1 MTTLKA
7 LIKQMNASQPYV
19 PPAWQSLHESPAW
32 RLLQTPA
39 WSLSQSA
46 SAQLRSAMKNAD
58 PPPAFESLHTWA
70 VLQQQIHTSLSM
82 LSQLQPPVLPPGKL
96 QEAHQIIEA
105 FPEAIFAQL
114 TQDLPT
120 LADEDDD
127 EIQALLD
134 RFTASLVDLPPEQAR
149 VRRAELVAAAILSGC
164 PEKTEG
170 MSPEDGVK
178 FVEDAMRLVQ
188 SVLRSW
194 DRWDPT

>member
-1 MTTLKA
+1 M
-7 LIKQMNASQPYV
+7 
-19 PPAWQSLHESPAW
+19 
-32 RLLQTPA
+32 
-39 WSLSQSA
+39 
-46 SAQLRSAMKNAD
+46 
-58 PPPAFESLHTWA
+58 
-70 VLQQQIHTSLSM
+70 LQQQIHTSLSM